1 MNCLSPSILSA
12 DFANLGEQVK
22 LLDEAG
28 AQYVHIDVMDGKFV
42 PSISF
47 GFPIMESIRP
57 YSERIFDVH
66 LMIEEPERYID
77 RFVEAGADLIS
88 VHAESTVHLDRVIQS
103 IKEKG
108 VLAAVALNPSTPL
121 SVLDYILPELDMVLL
136 MSVNP
141 GFGGQKYIPYVT
153 QKIRDLRKMIEKT
166 GKQID
171 IEVDGGVNLENL
183 REIMTAGAN
192 IIVAGSAV
200 FKGDPAGNVAAF
212 LKIMMSK
219 LVCFISAQYDYISC
233 ADLSFIQLYDG
244 RKKKLFSG
252 RKVTMR
258 L

>member
-200 FKGDPAGNVAAF
+200 FKGNPAENVEAF
-212 LKIMMSK
+212 LKIMEE
-219 LVCFISAQYDYISC
+219 
-233 ADLSFIQLYDG
+233 
-244 RKKKLFSG
+244 
-252 RKVTMR
+252 
-258 L
+258 